1 MISAPDISRALA
13 QLGVMRGDTL
23 LVHSGLKGALRLAG
37 DTREEKLATLTAGL
51 CDSVPDGLLIL
62 PTFTYSFTRGED
74 FHLRDSP
81 STVGILSERFRA
93 LPGVRRTTDPIF
105 SCALLGELAD
115 PWGECLLRIGD
126 HDCFGP
132 HSIFGLLAHADAKLL
147 FLGVGFQ
154 MCTFV
159 HHVEQRLRVP
169 YRHLKDFHG
178 TVLDGDERAAAV
190 TARYFVRDLAD
201 DVESHFAPLGEDLL
215 AAGDARRACL
225 ERGPGLYVTSA
236 AAVASRIERRL
247 GEHPDYLLRRGHRAP
262 ATP

>member
-1 MISAPDISRALA
+1 MIAAPDISRALA

-37 DTREEKLATLTAGL
+37 DTREEKLVTLTAGL
-51 CDSVPDGLLIL
+51 RDSVPDGLLIL
-62 PTFTYSFTRGED
+62 PTFTYSFTRSED

-115 PWGECLLRIGD
+115 PWGERLLRIGD

-132 HSIFGLLAHADAKLL
+132 HSIFGLLAQADAKLL
-147 FLGVGFQ
+147 FLGVGFG

-159 HHVEQRLRVP
+159 HHIEQHLRVP

-178 TVLDGDERAAAV
+178 TVLDGDQRRDV
-190 TARYFVRDLAD
+190 TARYFVRDLDA
-201 DVESHFAPLGEDLL
+201 DVESHFTPLGDALL
-215 AAGDARRACL
+215 AAGEARQL
-225 ERGPGLYVTSA
+225 QLDRGPGLYLTSA
-236 AAVASRIERRL
+236 RAVAARIEHTLSTR
-247 GEHPDYLLRRGHRAP
+247 PDYLLRRGHAARASP
-262 ATP
+262 